1 MKQSL
6 EKVLEIEMQKWG
18 GKRHIIVQELDLQSR
33 LYTKLLTISK
43 QQGKYVWS
51 ESR

>member
-1 MKQSL
+1 
-6 EKVLEIEMQKWG
+6 
-18 GKRHIIVQELDLQSR
+18 LQSR